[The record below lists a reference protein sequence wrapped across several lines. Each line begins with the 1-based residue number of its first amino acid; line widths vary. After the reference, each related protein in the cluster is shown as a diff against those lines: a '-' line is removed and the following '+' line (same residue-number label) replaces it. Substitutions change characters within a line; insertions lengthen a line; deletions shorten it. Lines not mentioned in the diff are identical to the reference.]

1 MRHED
6 DEQPGEDTRADNDA
20 GDGPHGP
27 DGQTG
32 APWTIEREQAWVEQ
46 LALDGALPAQLLVL
60 ERAQAEPDGA
70 PAEARTLEICRQLT
84 ETGHAGACRVMAR
97 AHLSGRCADA
107 DTATGWVWMKKAADL
122 GDLEAMTQWAI
133 EHMFT
138 EVPEGETR
146 PVTYLYRAAI
156 NRHPEAMMTWARMLL
171 WQNALTPARRAEA
184 YAWLAMG
191 ASVDH
196 AQSLY
201 DLWCMTEQADDVPS
215 DAVWRNMWLRRAA
228 ELGLRAA
235 QREWS
240 RVLWQQAQS
249 TAEYTEA
256 EGWLH
261 KAASGGDLE
270 AAFVLA
276 GILGTRQGAADV
288 SRGWMLTAARA
299 GHQGAQREVGRFLAD
314 GADGLCR
321 PTEAAVWLSRAAVPS
336 PDRDEAIG
344 NSALEQLQQLQGT
357 MNDAQCAE
365 VLALLSP
372 DIEADARAVFAGVC
386 DLAAQMQRAGGT
398 V

>member
-6 DEQPGEDTRADNDA
+6 DEQPGEDERADNDA
-20 GDGPHGP
+20 GDGPHDP
-27 DGQTG
+27 AGQMG
-32 APWTIEREQAWVEQ
+32 APWTIEREQAWVRQ
-46 LALDGALPAQLLVL
+46 QAMAGSCPSQLLVL
-60 ERAQAEPDGA
+60 QRAQAGPGGA
-70 PAEARTLEICRQLT
+70 PADAQSLEICRQLA
-84 ETGHAGACRVMAR
+84 EADHAPACRVMAR
-97 AHLSGRCADA
+97 AHLAGRCADA
-107 DTATGWVWMKKAADL
+107 DTAMGWAWMKKAADL
-122 GDLEAMTQWAI
+122 GDPKAMTQWAI

-138 EVPEGETR
+138 EVSEGESR
-146 PVTYLYRAAI
+146 PMDYLYWAAL
-156 NRHPEAMMTWARMLL
+156 NRHPEAMVTMARMLL
-171 WQNALTPARRAEA
+171 WRDPMAPASRAEA
-184 YAWLAMG
+184 YGWLTLG
-191 ASVDH
+191 ATADH
-196 AQSLY
+196 AGSLF
-201 DLWCMTEQADDVPS
+201 DLWRLTGMADDVPTNE
-215 DAVWRNMWLRRAA
+215 AWRNYWLRRAA

-235 QREWS
+235 QREWG
-240 RVLWQQAQS
+240 RVQWERAQS
-249 TAEYTEA
+249 AADRSEA

-299 GHQGAQREVGRFLAD
+299 GHQGAQRDVGRFLAD

-321 PTEAAVWLSRAAVPS
+321 PTEAAVWLSRAVVPS

-372 DIEADARAVFAGVC
+372 DVEADARAVFAGVC
-386 DLAAQMQRAGGT
+386 DLAVQMQRAGGT